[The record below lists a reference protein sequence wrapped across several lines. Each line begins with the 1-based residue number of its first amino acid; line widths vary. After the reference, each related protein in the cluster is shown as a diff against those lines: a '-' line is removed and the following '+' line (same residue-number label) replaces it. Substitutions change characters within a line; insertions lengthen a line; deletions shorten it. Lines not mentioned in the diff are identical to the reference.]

1 MSQSEGT
8 VIIVDDDVDVRES
21 LAAILSTAG
30 IRTRCH
36 ASGASLLHHPL
47 PEGPTCLLLDL
58 HLREE
63 NGIQIQEA
71 LQTSSPQ
78 LPIIFL
84 SGQADVA
91 SAVTALK
98 RGAFDFLE
106 KGSFTPQQLLAL
118 VGDTLNQ
125 HRLQLEKREHQAALQ
140 SRLAQ
145 LTPRERQVASR
156 VADGKANKVVGAE
169 LAISERTVEIHRHNL
184 LHKLQ
189 LRSAAQL
196 AKLAPEINQLD
207 AH

>member
-1 MSQSEGT
+1 M
-8 VIIVDDDVDVRES
+8 
-21 LAAILSTAG
+21 
-30 IRTRCH
+30 
-36 ASGASLLHHPL
+36 ASRFRKHFRQAP
-47 PEGPTCLLLDL
+47 
-58 HLREE
+58 
-63 NGIQIQEA
+63 
-71 LQTSSPQ
+71 PQ

-106 KGSFTPQQLLAL
+106 KGSFTPQKLLAL
-118 VGDTLNQ
+118 VGDALNQ
-125 HRLQLEKREHQAALQ
+125 HRLRLEKREHQAALR

-156 VADGKANKVVGAE
+156 VADGKANKVVASE

-184 LHKLQ
+184 LKKLQ

-207 AH
+207 AR